1 MTGSGSNLI
10 LKMHINERFLKKY
23 IIWRTALRQ
32 MEATLILE
40 SASHS
45 AGLPD

>member
-1 MTGSGSNLI
+1 MTDPVSNLI
-10 LKMHINERFLKKY
+10 LKMHINECFLKKY
-23 IIWRTALRQ
+23 IILRMALRQ
-32 MEATLILE
+32 MEATFILD